1 VSAADRLD
9 ELAAQWGLGAAST
22 SALGVLLERVATDP
36 AAPTTVTAPREAVDV
51 HIADSLSALRFEPL
65 RCAGLV
71 VDLGS
76 GAGFPGLALA
86 AALPAA
92 SVVLIE
98 SQRRKAE
105 FLASAA
111 QAAGLSNV
119 RIENTRAELWRDGR
133 ESADVVTARAL
144 AAQPVVLEY
153 AAPLLRLGGS
163 LIDWRGVV
171 DPKEAARSH
180 AAGAELGL
188 ELREELN
195 AAPWP
200 AARDHTLARFDKV
213 AATPQRFPRRE
224 GVARKRPLGGVPAA
238 R

>member
-1 VSAADRLD
+1 MSAADRLD

-51 HIADSLSALRFEPL
+51 HIADSLAALRFEPL

-76 GAGFPGLALA
+76 GAGFPVLALA

-98 SQRRKAE
+98 SQRLEGRVSWHRRHRPPGSRTCE
-105 FLASAA
+105 S
-111 QAAGLSNV
+111 
-119 RIENTRAELWRDGR
+119 RTRVPQLWRDGR

-171 DPKEAARSH
+171 DREEAAH
-180 AAGAELGL
+180 DAAGAELGL